1 MNTEKSKDGQKI
13 TAGAIICITLTPRL
27 PSPPLIPSALPCLAL
42 GKKKL
47 IFPMLE
53 AKFAPAKPHSKAIMI
68 NTQNGVAVFCTAI
81 PSQMQGTTRI
91 IVLNTVQ

>member
-1 MNTEKSKDGQKI
+1 M
-13 TAGAIICITLTPRL
+13 PR
-27 PSPPLIPSALPCLAL
+27 ALPCFAL

-53 AKFAPAKPHSKAIMI
+53 AKFAPAKPQSNAIVI
-68 NTQNGVAVFCTAI
+68 NTQKGVAVFCMAI
-81 PSQMQGTTRI
+81 PNQIQGATRI